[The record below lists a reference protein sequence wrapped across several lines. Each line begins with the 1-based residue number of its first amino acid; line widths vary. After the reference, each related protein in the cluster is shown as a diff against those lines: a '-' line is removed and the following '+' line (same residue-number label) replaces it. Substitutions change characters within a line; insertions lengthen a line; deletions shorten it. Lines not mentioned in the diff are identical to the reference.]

1 MYLVKFVG
9 DNYYKIVKSVKKGA
23 VKNSAKWGSS
33 YYEVEIILESDNRPY
48 LEEEKRKL
56 EVDPEIL
63 EVQPGKKLFFLHT
76 YVATCCA
83 ILANGLRVTWVTWHC
98 ETCENDVKT
107 SKNNEETGNISE
119 LTNSKE
125 MDSSTALSA
134 VDGNNDTYAA
144 WASEPVRRGT
154 SYDDDSVSKLQDSD
168 ADYIPSDGDL
178 SSDIS
183 EHTKEDNDKNDGS
196 KNITNQSTDFSLS
209 DSINKENTCA
219 PDDQNMYV
227 SKSQGPS
234 GRGKKNFCFYC
245 HKMQSKISR
254 HLETVHSK
262 ENDVMKFSAFQK
274 IL

>member
-1 MYLVKFVG
+1 M
-9 DNYYKIVKSVKKGA
+9 DSSTA
-23 VKNSAKWGSS
+23 VSAVDGNNDVVIQVN
-33 YYEVEIILESDNRPY
+33 VEDMETIWEPIDSEGIFESTSAGGN
-48 LEEEKRKL
+48 
-56 EVDPEIL
+56 
-63 EVQPGKKLFFLHT
+63 H
-76 YVATCCA
+76 
-83 ILANGLRVTWVTWHC
+83 
-98 ETCENDVKT
+98 DVKT